1 MKSPGATLRSI
12 LTPKLRWFLLAEF
25 LAGISDMGV
34 LYMPL
39 FMKELGASVVDI
51 GMLYSISDIVPLA
64 LNILGGWIG
73 DSIGRLRAI
82 LLGNIAGIFS
92 FVFLLFANQWEWMFL
107 VFALMGISGSIA
119 GPSFS
124 AFIAEES
131 PEEHRAQV
139 YAVEQ
144 NVGNAVN
151 LIKFPMA
158 GLIVGILG
166 FRAMILAA
174 GIFYLLGTI
183 VFAGLER
190 TNRPSSKNE
199 NEPLSWKSLKLSLS
213 AMIGLIMAGG
223 LFTWMFIIDNVND
236 IFNQLSQS
244 FQILYMEEIVG
255 VNVELIGFL
264 PMIASIISLII
275 TIPMGRW
282 VDKRGENIGMGIA
295 YIFLSINYIVL
306 IMAKNFFG
314 LLPNSIAH
322 AFMHALAGPAY
333 QSLVSKAVPEE
344 RRGIA
349 FGLTWTSRGL
359 VALPS
364 PWLGGILW
372 DRYNPRTP
380 FLITIIG
387 CLGLSLMA
395 WLKLKPPIKEKQV
408 PESTI

>member
-1 MKSPGATLRSI
+1 MKSPEATLRSI

-25 LAGISDMGV
+25 LAGLSGMGG
-34 LYMPL
+34 L
-39 FMKELGASVVDI
+39 FMPIFMQELGASVVDI
-51 GMLYSISDIVPLA
+51 GMLYSITDIVPLA

-73 DSIGRLRAI
+73 DSIGRLKAI
-82 LLGNIAGIFS
+82 LFGNIAGILS
-92 FVFLLFANQWEWMFL
+92 FVVLVFADRWEWMFL
-107 VFALMGISGSIA
+107 IFVLSGVSGSIA

-131 PEEHRAQV
+131 PKEHRAKV
-139 YAVEQ
+139 YAAVQ
-144 NVGNAVN
+144 NIGNVVN
-151 LIKFPMA
+151 LIKFPIA
-158 GLIVGILG
+158 GLIVGRYG
-166 FRAMILAA
+166 FRAMFLVAA
-174 GIFYLLGTI
+174 ISYLLCTI

-190 TNRPSSKNE
+190 ANRPLNKNE

-213 AMIGLIMAGG
+213 VMIGLILVGG
-223 LFTWMFIIDNVND
+223 LFTWMIIIDHFND
-236 IFNQLSQS
+236 ILIQLSQS
-244 FQILYMEEIVG
+244 YQILYIEEIIG

-264 PMIASIISLII
+264 PMIGSIISLII
-275 TIPMGRW
+275 SIPMGRW
-282 VDKRGENIGMGIA
+282 VDKRGENLGIGIA
-295 YIFLSINYIVL
+295 YFLLSVYFVVL
-306 IMAKNFFG
+306 ITANNFYG
-314 LLPNSIAH
+314 LLLSSIPH
-322 AFMHALAGPAY
+322 AFARAIAGPAF

-380 FLITIIG
+380 FLITITG
-387 CLGLSLMA
+387 CLGLSLLA